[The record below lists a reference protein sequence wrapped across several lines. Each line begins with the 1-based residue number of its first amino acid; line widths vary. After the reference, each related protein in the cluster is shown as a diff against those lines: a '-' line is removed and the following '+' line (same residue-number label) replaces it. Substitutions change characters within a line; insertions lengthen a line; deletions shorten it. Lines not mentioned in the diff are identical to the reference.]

1 MSDDQMIPISCSEP
15 GKMAAGFQNVRVSKA
30 PFEEVIWRLRDA
42 IEAADFWVLQEINSK
57 MLLKRGGYGA
67 SPVRQILFFHPRFMA
82 RILEA
87 DSAAVLEAPLKI
99 AVLELTGGVIQVRWA
114 DPAAL
119 FARYGNAHLAELGR
133 ELAAACEE
141 IADAS
146 LRRNGNWSA

>member
-15 GKMAAGFQNVRVSKA
+15 GEAAAGFQNFRVSNA

-42 IEAADFWVLQEINSK
+42 IEGAGLWVLQEINSN

-67 SPVRQILFFHPRFMA
+67 APVRQILFFHPSFMA

-99 AVLELTGGVIQVRWA
+99 AILELPSGIVQVRWT
-114 DPAAL
+114 DPVAL
-119 FARYGNAHLAELGR
+119 FARYGSTLLAELGR
-133 ELAAACEE
+133 ELATACQE
-141 IADAS
+141 IADAC
-146 LRRNGNWSA
+146 LQRNGSLPG